1 MCIGQVE
8 AIAVSA
14 DCVRCVTACG
24 DGNVYVYNLRSAE
37 LLFTFSG
44 AERTARVADMRLSA
58 DDRFVFSAARV
69 SNISSSRRIVT
80 VSSFDMHR

>member
-1 MCIGQVE
+1 ME

-14 DCVRCVTACG
+14 DCVRCVVACA

-44 AERTARVADMRLSA
+44 AERTGRVADMRLSA
-58 DDRFVFSAARV
+58 DDRFILSAARV
-69 SNISSSRRIVT
+69 INCSVYLRFV
-80 VSSFDMHR
+80 